1 MNGRAELSASLEKL
15 INMTIHNIRQLDGT
29 TESVVRMIDE
39 SDVVLGIWKDDA
51 EPDGVGV
58 IVIKGEQLLAN
69 IGQSGQTV
77 LPRMTAI
84 PCDCGEMAL
93 AAKVTFGEQPRV

>member
-15 INMTIHNIRQLDGT
+15 INTTIQNIGQLDGT
-29 TESVVRMIDE
+29 KESVIRMIDE
-39 SDVVLGIWKDDA
+39 SDVVLGVWKDDA

-58 IVIKGEQLLAN
+58 IVIKGDQLLAN

-77 LPRMTAI
+77 PPRMTAI
-84 PCDCGEMAL
+84 PCDCAEMAF
-93 AAKVTFGEQPRV
+93 AAKEAFGERPRV